1 MSSPPSGNPPVP
13 HPGPKPNEPPQPCAE
28 APLPTTIED
37 TLADALHRLDDSDR
51 NRIRLVEAEQEAR
64 KEQGGQRK

>member
-1 MSSPPSGNPPVP
+1 MGSHPSGYPPVP

-51 NRIRLVEAEQEAR
+51 DRRRLVEAEQEAR